1 VSRAKRPAPSGPS
14 VLSALELRIP
24 PLALVAIFGVAM
36 WCGARA
42 APSLFLAIP
51 ARLVVAAAMAAL
63 GGAVSLAG
71 VLEFRGART
80 TVSPYRPD
88 ATSAIVRTGVY
99 RYSRNP
105 MYLGFLFML
114 GGWAVLLSNAFA
126 LALLPLFVVFMSRF
140 QVVPEE
146 RWLMERFGDE
156 FAEYMTKTRRWL

>member
-1 VSRAKRPAPSGPS
+1 
-14 VLSALELRIP
+14 
-24 PLALVAIFGVAM
+24 
-36 WCGARA
+36 
-42 APSLFLAIP
+42 
-51 ARLVVAAAMAAL
+51 
-63 GGAVSLAG
+63 
-71 VLEFRGART
+71 
-80 TVSPYRPD
+80 
-88 ATSAIVRTGVY
+88 
-99 RYSRNP
+99 